1 MVDLLVLR
9 PRGWITIAT
18 VALVL
23 LLPVALAL
31 PQDTQE
37 TIDEEA
43 LRQARVVGQ
52 AGYAY
57 QRKADIDGGG
67 DLRVHRFDVGLLGRA
82 DLLERLRW
90 ANTFFFSVNDYDFGG
105 GGFSTGDPWETILT
119 MRLVTKLKYQLSEH
133 WGVFGGGVFISA
145 SETGADWGDSF
156 SGAALGGEV
165 RLDDR
170 NGNRINKHDYDP
182 SPYVELR
189 LVGGF

>member
-1 MVDLLVLR
+1 MGAHCSANARYSAMVDLLVLR

-43 LRQARVVGQ
+43 LPQARVVGQ

-57 QRKADIDGGG
+57 QSKADIDGG

-105 GGFSTGDPWETILT
+105 GGF
-119 MRLVTKLKYQLSEH
+119 
-133 WGVFGGGVFISA
+133 ISA

-156 SGAALGGEV
+156 SGAALGSEV

-170 NGNRINKHDYDP
+170 NGNRINKQDYDP
-182 SPYVELR
+182 SPYVGLR

>member
-1 MVDLLVLR
+1 MSQTEYHLF
-9 PRGWITIAT
+9 I
-18 VALVL
+18 
-23 LLPVALAL
+23 
-31 PQDTQE
+31 
-37 TIDEEA
+37 
-43 LRQARVVGQ
+43 
-52 AGYAY
+52 YKN
-57 QRKADIDGGG
+57 KAD
-67 DLRVHRFDVGLLGRA
+67 RV
-82 DLLERLRW
+82 
-90 ANTFFFSVNDYDFGG
+90 
-105 GGFSTGDPWETILT
+105 
-119 MRLVTKLKYQLSEH
+119 LVTKLKYQLSEH